1 MDSKIIEFGQNSRDK
16 IASGVRTLAKAVA
29 CTLGPRGRNVVLQ
42 RRGLPPHITK
52 DGVSVAREIVVKD
65 PFANMGAQMVKEVA
79 SRTADLAGD
88 GTTTATVLADAIVAE
103 GLRLIVARHDPMPI
117 KRGID
122 KAAEAV
128 VAEIKK
134 LSKQVEDIKEVEQVA
149 TISAN
154 GDTSIGKM
162 IASAMEVVGK
172 DGVITLEEGKGF
184 ESTVRAAEGFEFD
197 RGFLSP
203 HFCND
208 KERQRVVF
216 EKPLIWLVNSKLTSA
231 ADMEEMLPLFQHCSK
246 HKVPLVVI
254 ADSIEG
260 EVLGTM
266 VVNSLRNSLVCAA
279 VKAPGFGDAKKEM
292 MEDLAIL
299 TGAQIK
305 ELGIES
311 RLIETQLSDLGTA
324 ERIIITREKT
334 VVVGKSGAEDAI
346 QQRAAQIRQELSR
359 ITDFHAR
366 DVLNKRLAKLIGGIA
381 VIEVGAA
388 TDIEMKER
396 KDRFEDALAAT
407 KAAIQEGIVPG
418 GGVALV
424 RAAATLENFTTGDP
438 EEDIGVKIILK
449 ACSAPLMQI
458 VANAGKSQEVVLNKV
473 RSELTGTWGYDAATH
488 EYRDMLQA
496 GIIDP
501 AQVTRVALQN
511 AASVSSLILTTEAV
525 VAIDESEENKSST
538 AHPGM
543 MMG

>member
-1 MDSKIIEFGQNSRDK
+1 M
-16 IASGVRTLAKAVA
+16 
-29 CTLGPRGRNVVLQ
+29 
-42 RRGLPPHITK
+42 PPHITK
-52 DGVSVAREIVVKD
+52 DGVSVAKEIVIAD
-65 PFANMGAQMVKEVA
+65 PFENMGAQMVKEVA

-88 GTTTATVLADAIVAE
+88 GTTTATVLADAIVTE

-128 VAEIKK
+128 VAEIKR
-134 LSKQVEDIKEVEQVA
+134 LSKQVDDIKEIEQVA

-162 IASAMEVVGK
+162 IASAMELVGK

-216 EKPLIWLVNSKLTSA
+216 EKPLIWLIDSKLGSA
-231 ADMEEMLPLFQHCSK
+231 ADMEEMMPLFQHCAK
-246 HKVPLVVI
+246 HKIPLVVI
-254 ADSIEG
+254 AESVES

-266 VVNSLRNSLVCAA
+266 VLNSVRNSLVCAA
-279 VKAPGFGDAKKEM
+279 VKAPGFGDARKEM
-292 MEDLAIL
+292 MEDLAVL
-299 TGAQIK
+299 TGAQVKQLI
-305 ELGIES
+305 GTDS
-311 RLIETQLSDLGTA
+311 RLIDTQLSDLGTA
-324 ERIIITREKT
+324 ERVIITREKT
-334 VVVGKSGAEDAI
+334 VIVGKSGAEEAI
-346 QQRAAQIRQELSR
+346 QERASQIRQELSR
-359 ITDFHAR
+359 ATDLHVK
-366 DVLNKRLAKLIGGIA
+366 DVLNKRLAKLVGGIA

-407 KAAIQEGIVPG
+407 RAAIQEGVVPG

-424 RAAATLENFTTGDP
+424 RAASALDGFSTGDP

-458 VANAGKSQEVVLNKV
+458 VSNAGKSQEVVLNKV

-488 EYRDMLQA
+488 EYRDMLAA

-525 VAIDESEENKSST
+525 VAIEEKDSDKN
-538 AHPGM
+538 AGMHPGM

>member
-1 MDSKIIEFGQNSRDK
+1 M
-16 IASGVRTLAKAVA
+16 
-29 CTLGPRGRNVVLQ
+29 
-42 RRGLPPHITK
+42 PPHVTK
-52 DGVSVAREIVVKD
+52 DGVSVAREISLKD

-88 GTTTATVLADAIVAE
+88 GTTTATVLADAIVTE
-103 GLRLIVARHDPMPI
+103 GLRLIVAGHDPMPI

-122 KAAEAV
+122 KATDAIVE
-128 VAEIKK
+128 ELKK
-134 LSKQVEDIKEVEQVA
+134 LSKPVDDLKEIEQVA

-154 GDTSIGKM
+154 GDASIGKM
-162 IASAMEVVGK
+162 IASAMDVVGK

-184 ESTVRAAEGFEFD
+184 ESTVRSAEGFEFD
-197 RGFLSP
+197 RGFLSA

-216 EKPLIWLVNSKLTSA
+216 EKPVLWLINSKLTSSV
-231 ADMEEMLPLFQHCSK
+231 DMEEMLPLFQHCSRNK
-246 HKVPLVVI
+246 QPLVII
-254 ADSIEG
+254 ADSVEG

-279 VKAPGFGDAKKEM
+279 VRAPGFGDAKKEM

-305 ELGIES
+305 EIGLES
-311 RLIETQLSDLGTA
+311 RLMDTQFTDLGTA

-334 VVVGKSGAEDAI
+334 VIVGKSGTEDAI
-346 QQRAAQIRQELSR
+346 QQRASQIRQELAR
-359 ITDFHAR
+359 TTDFHAR

-407 KAAIQEGIVPG
+407 RAAIQEGIVPG

-424 RAAATLENFTTGDP
+424 RASTTLGAFSTGNA
-438 EEDIGVKIILK
+438 EEDIGVKIVLK
-449 ACSAPLMQI
+449 ACAAPLMQI
-458 VANAGKSQEVVLNKV
+458 VSNAGKSPEVVLDRVK
-473 RSELTGTWGYDAATH
+473 SESSSAYGYDAATH

-501 AQVTRVALQN
+501 AQVTRVAIQN
-511 AASVSSLILTTEAV
+511 AASISSLILTTEAV
-525 VAIDESEENKSST
+525 VAFEESDNNKSTSLNS
-538 AHPGM
+538 M
-543 MMG
+543 MQ

>member
-1 MDSKIIEFGQNSRDK
+1 MESKIIEFGHDGRERLLKGINR
-16 IASGVRTLAKAVA
+16 LARVVSA
-29 CTLGPRGRNVVLQ
+29 TLGPRGRNVVIQ
-42 RRGLPPHITK
+42 QRGLPPHITK
-52 DGVSVAREIVVKD
+52 DGVTCAKALSFKD
-65 PFANMGAQMVKEVA
+65 PFENMGAQMVKEVA

-88 GTTTATVLADAIVAE
+88 GTTTAVCLSNSIATE
-103 GLRLIVARHDPMPI
+103 GLKLIAAGHDPMPL

-134 LSKQVEDIKEVEQVA
+134 LSKQVEDIKEIEQVA

-154 GDTSIGKM
+154 GDTSIGKL
-162 IASAMEVVGK
+162 ISSAMEVVGK

-216 EKPLIWLVNSKLTSA
+216 EKPLIWLINSKLTSA

-246 HKVPLVVI
+246 HKLPLVVI
-254 ADSIEG
+254 ADSVEG

-266 VVNSLRNSLVCAA
+266 VVNSVRNSLVCAA
-279 VKAPGFGDAKKEM
+279 VRAPGFGDAKKEM
-292 MEDLAIL
+292 MEDLALL
-299 TGAQIK
+299 TGATLK
-305 ELGIES
+305 ELGMDS
-311 RLIETQLSDLGTA
+311 RLIDTQLEELGTA
-324 ERIIITREKT
+324 ERIILTREKT

-359 ITDFHAR
+359 TTDMHAK
-366 DVLNKRLAKLIGGIA
+366 DVLNKRLAKLIGGVA

-388 TDIEMKER
+388 TDLEMKER

-407 KAAIQEGIVPG
+407 RAAIQEGIVPG

-424 RAAATLENFTTGDP
+424 RAASILENFTTGDA
-438 EEDIGVKIILK
+438 EEDIGVKLILK

-458 VANAGKSQEVVLNKV
+458 VSNAGKSPEVVLNKV
-473 RSELTGTWGYDAATH
+473 KSELTGSWGYDAAAH
-488 EYRDMLQA
+488 EYRDMLEA

-525 VAIDESEENKSST
+525 VAIDEDPAEKGR
-538 AHPGM
+538 PQQQM
-543 MMG
+543 MM

>member
-1 MDSKIIEFGQNSRDK
+1 
-16 IASGVRTLAKAVA
+16 
-29 CTLGPRGRNVVLQ
+29 
-42 RRGLPPHITK
+42 
-52 DGVSVAREIVVKD
+52 
-65 PFANMGAQMVKEVA
+65 
-79 SRTADLAGD
+79 
-88 GTTTATVLADAIVAE
+88 
-103 GLRLIVARHDPMPI
+103 
-117 KRGID
+117 
-122 KAAEAV
+122 
-128 VAEIKK
+128 
-134 LSKQVEDIKEVEQVA
+134 
-149 TISAN
+149 
-154 GDTSIGKM
+154 
-162 IASAMEVVGK
+162 
-172 DGVITLEEGKGF
+172 
-184 ESTVRAAEGFEFD
+184 
-197 RGFLSP
+197 
-203 HFCND
+203 
-208 KERQRVVF
+208 
-216 EKPLIWLVNSKLTSA
+216 
-231 ADMEEMLPLFQHCSK
+231 
-246 HKVPLVVI
+246 
-254 ADSIEG
+254 
-260 EVLGTM
+260 
-266 VVNSLRNSLVCAA
+266 
-279 VKAPGFGDAKKEM
+279 M